1 MLHSI
6 TQNTYAR
13 EHIVTITR
21 KGQITIPAS
30 LRKHL
35 KTTTHR
41 KLALV
46 VDANGSVQLK
56 TPKYPT
62 LESTFGAVKPLAKS
76 PTLEELREAI
86 ADEIAERH
94 APKQQ

>member
-1 MLHSI
+1 MLNPIADTIDTREYLVSI
-6 TQNTYAR
+6 TS
-13 EHIVTITR
+13 
-21 KGQITIPAS
+21 KGQITIPAC

-46 VDANGSVQLK
+46 VGANSEVQLK

-62 LESTFGAVKPLAKS
+62 VESTFGAVKPLAKS
-76 PTLEELREAI
+76 PTLKELREAI
-86 ADEIAERH
+86 ANDVVERH
-94 APKQQ
+94 TLKR